1 MSRRHPRRRRR
12 RSIQNGGQLGFTL
25 VELLVV
31 LALIGT
37 LVALLIPAVQQARE
51 SARRLAC
58 QNNLRQI
65 GLAVSLHEN
74 ARQFLPAATY
84 GRPYNTAGPVGSGF
98 TRLLPYLEERSAA
111 DRYLQ
116 QEDWTSAGNQ
126 IAVNTVVPTFRCPSS
141 PAPASVQGIQTSLGV
156 PVQGQLSAAVTDFTA
171 VYSWGFPFAVP
182 ATPFLRDPWA
192 VGALS
197 PFPEEGSGLFT
208 GTAIFRRPR
217 LRDTTDGTA
226 VTMTFHERAG
236 MTARWVMGRQTEAN
250 PSTAAAWAPWAGQG
264 CNWVLS
270 YEASGLTWAPSG
282 LGPCNV
288 NCSNHQGVYG
298 FHAGGANAVCLDGGV
313 RFLNDTIDARVLF
326 AYVSRS
332 RGDRPG
338 ESP

>member
-1 MSRRHPRRRRR
+1 MSRPCPRRRRR
-12 RSIQNGGQLGFTL
+12 RSTRNGGQLGFTL

-31 LALIGT
+31 LAIIGT

-51 SARRLAC
+51 IARRLAC
-58 QNNLRQI
+58 QSNLRQV
-65 GLAVSLHEN
+65 GLAVSLHEH

-84 GRPYNTAGPVGSGF
+84 GGPYNTAGPAGSGF
-98 TRLLPYLEERSAA
+98 TRLLPYLEERSTA

-126 IAVNTVVPTFRCPSS
+126 LAVNTVIPTFRCPSS
-141 PAPASVQGIQTSLGV
+141 AAPARVQGIRKSLGI
-156 PVQGQLSAAVTDFTA
+156 PVDGNLTAAVTDFTA
-171 VYSWGFPFAVP
+171 VYSWGAPFAVP

-208 GTAIFRRPR
+208 GTAIFRKPR
-217 LRDTTDGTA
+217 LRDTTDGMAITI
-226 VTMTFHERAG
+226 TFHERAG
-236 MTARWVMGRQTEAN
+236 MNARWVMARQTDPN
-250 PSTAAAWAPWAGQG
+250 PTTASNWAPWAGQG

-270 YEASGLTWAPSG
+270 YEASGATWAPSG

-288 NCSNHQGVYG
+288 NCSNHQGIYG
-298 FHAGGANAVCLDGGV
+298 FHAGGANVVCLDGGV
-313 RFLNDTIDARVLF
+313 RFLQDAIDARVLY

>member
-1 MSRRHPRRRRR
+1 MSRPCPRRRRS
-12 RSIQNGGQLGFTL
+12 RSTRNGGQLGFTL

-31 LALIGT
+31 LAIIGT
-37 LVALLIPAVQQARE
+37 LVALLIPAVQQTRE
-51 SARRLAC
+51 SARRLTC
-58 QNNLRQI
+58 QSNLRQV
-65 GLAVSLHEN
+65 GLAVSLHEH
-74 ARQFLPAATY
+74 AHQFLPAATY
-84 GRPYNTAGPVGSGF
+84 GGPYNTAGPAGSGF
-98 TRLLPYLEERSAA
+98 TRLLPYLEERSTA

-126 IAVNTVVPTFRCPSS
+126 LAVNTVIPMFRCPSS
-141 PAPASVQGIQTSLGV
+141 PAPARVQGIRKSLGI
-156 PVQGQLSAAVTDFTA
+156 PVDGNLTAAVTDFTA
-171 VYSWGFPFAVP
+171 VYSWGVPFAVP

-208 GTAIFRRPR
+208 GTAIFRKPR
-217 LRDTTDGTA
+217 LRDTTDGMA
-226 VTMTFHERAG
+226 VTITFHERAG
-236 MTARWVMGRQTEAN
+236 MNARWVMARQTDPN
-250 PSTAAAWAPWAGQG
+250 PTTASNWAPWAGQG

-270 YEASGLTWAPSG
+270 YEASGATWAPSG

-288 NCSNHQGVYG
+288 NCSNHQGIYG
-298 FHAGGANAVCLDGGV
+298 FHAGGANVVCLDGGV
-313 RFLNDTIDARVLF
+313 RFLQDAIDARVLY